1 MVELCIIK
9 ITLNHIYEVGVP
21 SNPSQCRQFVSKSEE
36 SSNPEAASEK
46 LKGSLSPDFLK
57 DQFPEQ
63 YQENEGSEH
72 PAIQLSNFLN
82 KKGLESWELSEKL
95 EIGKM
100 LFLIMKR
107 QVE

>member
-1 MVELCIIK
+1 MKWEYQVIH
-9 ITLNHIYEVGVP
+9 LNVDD
-21 SNPSQCRQFVSKSEE
+21 SSSKSDEA
-36 SSNPEAASEK
+36 SNPEAASEK

-72 PAIQLSNFLN
+72 PAVQLSKFLN
-82 KKGLESWELSEKL
+82 KKGMDKWELFETIK
-95 EIGKM
+95 IGKM

-107 QVE
+107 QVD

>member
-1 MVELCIIK
+1 MKWEYQVIH
-9 ITLNHIYEVGVP
+9 LNVDDK
-21 SNPSQCRQFVSKSEE
+21 SSKSDEA
-36 SSNPEAASEK
+36 SNPEAASEK

-72 PAIQLSNFLN
+72 PAVQLSKFLN
-82 KKGLESWELSEKL
+82 KKGMDRWELTETIK
-95 EIGKM
+95 IGKM

-107 QVE
+107 QVD

>member
-1 MVELCIIK
+1 MKWEYHVVH
-9 ITLNHIYEVGVP
+9 LNVDDSSSKHEEV
-21 SNPSQCRQFVSKSEE
+21 SNPK
-36 SSNPEAASEK
+36 AASEK

-72 PAIQLSNFLN
+72 PAIQLSKFLN
-82 KKGLESWELSEKL
+82 KKGLERWELSETIK
-95 EIGKM
+95 IGKM

-107 QVE
+107 QVD

>member
-1 MVELCIIK
+1 MKWEYHVVHLNVDDSSSK
-9 ITLNHIYEVGVP
+9 I
-21 SNPSQCRQFVSKSEE
+21 EE
-36 SSNPEAASEK
+36 ASDPKAASDK

-63 YQENEGSEH
+63 YQENQDSEH
-72 PAIQLSNFLN
+72 PAVQLSKFLN
-82 KKGLESWELSEKL
+82 KKGLEQWELSETIK
-95 EIGKM
+95 IGKL

>member
-1 MVELCIIK
+1 MKWEYYVVHLNVED
-9 ITLNHIYEVGVP
+9 
-21 SNPSQCRQFVSKSEE
+21 SSSKHEE

-72 PAIQLSNFLN
+72 PAIQLSKFLN
-82 KKGLESWELSEKL
+82 QKGLERWELSETIK
-95 EIGKM
+95 IGKM

-107 QVE
+107 HVD

>member
-1 MVELCIIK
+1 MKWEYHVIHLNVDDSPIK
-9 ITLNHIYEVGVP
+9 TAEA
-21 SNPSQCRQFVSKSEE
+21 
-36 SSNPEAASEK
+36 SNPEAASEK

-63 YQENEGSEH
+63 YQENEGSDH
-72 PAIQLSNFLN
+72 PAIQLSKFLN
-82 KKGLESWELSEKL
+82 KKGLERWELSETIK
-95 EIGKM
+95 IGKM

>member
-1 MVELCIIK
+1 MKWEYHVVHLNVEDSS
-9 ITLNHIYEVGVP
+9 TNNSVEA
-21 SNPSQCRQFVSKSEE
+21 
-36 SSNPEAASEK
+36 SNPEAASEK

-72 PAIQLSNFLN
+72 PAVQLSKFLN
-82 KKGLESWELSEKL
+82 KKGMDRWELSETIK
-95 EIGKM
+95 IGKM

-107 QVE
+107 QVD